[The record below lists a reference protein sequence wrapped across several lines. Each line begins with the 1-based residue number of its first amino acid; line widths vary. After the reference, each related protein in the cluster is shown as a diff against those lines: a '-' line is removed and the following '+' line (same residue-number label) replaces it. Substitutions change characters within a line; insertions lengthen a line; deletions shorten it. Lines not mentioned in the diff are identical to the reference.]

1 MNISAD
7 FAELLAREAKS
18 NMRVKAN
25 PHRFASLMVLKA
37 PDTPS
42 VLFETGYL
50 TNEDDVAFLSS
61 SAGQRRVAQGIS
73 SAVQVHFAKKI
84 ALR

>member
-1 MNISAD
+1 
-7 FAELLAREAKS
+7 
-18 NMRVKAN
+18 MRVKAN